1 MFLSSRFRIRFSSS
15 DGKVLPLMML
25 VVLLATACS
34 SGCSKAEMKQAL
46 EEAKVKTQDLAAS
59 TQKAVEKHLPSSGE
73 ITLRTTPATK
83 TTGRATLEVIAIGN
97 GRPNVVQVT
106 SYDPANSSKDYP
118 AILLHGTTDASSV
131 SALAGKTVSC
141 DVYLHASRTSAVAM
155 TGPGQSAQLTFTSIN
170 SDDQTIKATIGAVQL
185 VTSDGKAVSVQGGDL
200 LAVVREGG
208 N

>member
-1 MFLSSRFRIRFSSS
+1 MFLSSLFRIRFSNS
-15 DGKVLPLMML
+15 GGAVLPPML
-25 VVLLATACS
+25 FTLLLAMLCS

-59 TQKAVEKHLPSSGE
+59 TQKAVEKHLPPSGE
-73 ITLRTTPATK
+73 ITLRTTPAIE
-83 TTGRATLEVIAIGN
+83 TTGRASLEVIAIGN

-118 AILLHGTTDASSV
+118 AILLHGTTDAANA
-131 SALAGKTVSC
+131 SALAGKTLSC

-155 TGPGQSAQLTFTSIN
+155 TGPGQSAQLTFASI
-170 SDDQTIKATIGAVQL
+170 DPAEHTIKATIGSVQL
-185 VTSDGKAVSVQGGDL
+185 VTSDGKSVSVQGGDL